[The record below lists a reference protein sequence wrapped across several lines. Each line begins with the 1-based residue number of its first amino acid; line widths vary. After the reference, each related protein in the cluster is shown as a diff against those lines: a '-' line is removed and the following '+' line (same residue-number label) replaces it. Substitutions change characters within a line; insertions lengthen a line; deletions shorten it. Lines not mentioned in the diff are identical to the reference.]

1 MNVAIHQPQ
10 YLPWLPYFL
19 KIEES
24 DLFILLDTVAFQ
36 KNGLQNRNQIKT
48 AQGAHW
54 LTVPIR
60 QHLGQEIRN
69 VQIDNSTDWRRKHWQ
84 TIQQCYRKTPVFN
97 EYARDLEALYARE
110 WDALSEL
117 NIELISMMLR
127 WMNIR
132 TPIMRSSQMNAT
144 GAASDLVLNLCME
157 VGATQYL
164 SGAGGKNYLEPE
176 SFEKVGVEIIYQQAA
191 LPETYPQLFPNAGF
205 INHLAALDIVLNCG
219 EAWRSYLPGEV
230 AKQ

>member
-24 DLFILLDTVAFQ
+24 DAFILLDTVAFQ

-69 VQIDNSTDWRRKHWQ
+69 VKIDNSTDWRRKHWQ
-84 TIQQCYRKTPVFN
+84 TIQQCYRKAPVFN
-97 EYARDLEALYARE
+97 ECARELETLYARE
-110 WDALSEL
+110 WDGLSEL
-117 NIELISMMLR
+117 NIELIHMMLR

-132 TPIMRSSQMNAT
+132 TPIMRSSQMKAT

-157 VGATQYL
+157 VGATRYL
-164 SGAGGKNYLEPE
+164 SGTGGKNYLEPK
-176 SFEKVGVEIIYQQAA
+176 SFEKVGVEIIYQQAV

-219 EAWRSYLPGEV
+219 GAWRSYLPGEV

>member
-19 KIEES
+19 KIEAC
-24 DLFILLDTVAFQ
+24 DLFILLDNVAFQ

-48 AQGAHW
+48 SQGAQW
-54 LTVPIR
+54 LTVPIK

-69 VQIDNSTDWRRKHWQ
+69 VKIDNSTDWRRKHWQ
-84 TIQQCYRKTPVFN
+84 TIQQCYRKAPVFN
-97 EYARDLEALYARE
+97 EYARELEPLYAHE
-110 WDALSEL
+110 WEGLSEL
-117 NIELISMMLR
+117 NIELIGMMLR

-132 TPIMRSSQMNAT
+132 TPIMRSSQMKAT
-144 GAASDLVLNLCME
+144 GAASDLVLDLCIE
-157 VGATQYL
+157 VGATRYL

-176 SFEKVGVEIIYQQAA
+176 SFENAGVEIVYQPIV

-205 INHLAALDIVLNCG
+205 VNHLAALDMVLNCG
-219 EAWRSYLPGEV
+219 AAWRSYLLAEG
-230 AKQ
+230 ARQ